1 MQNCRNTWEKAFLS
15 LLCVNDCNSV
25 QHGTVMIIVAQQ
37 HEKTPKSVAWMS
49 PLLGHWVSGPAA
61 PAVGPRIKASFLEFS
76 SWPQC
81 SSDRGGETRSGS
93 SGPHSHTG
101 DRMPCCTILE
111 TSPCNEKRKQSTW
124 LRCWLKPSL
133 WEHLKPAHTWGPLWR
148 YGWAWSSPSH
158 RVRGGTVTPAQP
170 PSPLPCVG
178 CRHVRR
184 TRTPAHM
191 SLCTGLYAMIC
202 GSAETQRDK
211 LWVQSH

>member
-1 MQNCRNTWEKAFLS
+1 MMLLPMVHMVKSKLYENINVKENELFHIWKLTHICSMVQKMIWKINTYICCLCRIIGIHDKKQFLC

-25 QHGTVMIIVAQQ
+25 QHGTVMISVAQQ

-61 PAVGPRIKASFLEFS
+61 PAVGPRIKASFLGFS

-111 TSPCNEKRKQSTW
+111 TSP
-124 LRCWLKPSL
+124 
-133 WEHLKPAHTWGPLWR
+133 
-148 YGWAWSSPSH
+148 
-158 RVRGGTVTPAQP
+158 
-170 PSPLPCVG
+170 
-178 CRHVRR
+178 
-184 TRTPAHM
+184 
-191 SLCTGLYAMIC
+191 
-202 GSAETQRDK
+202 
-211 LWVQSH
+211 